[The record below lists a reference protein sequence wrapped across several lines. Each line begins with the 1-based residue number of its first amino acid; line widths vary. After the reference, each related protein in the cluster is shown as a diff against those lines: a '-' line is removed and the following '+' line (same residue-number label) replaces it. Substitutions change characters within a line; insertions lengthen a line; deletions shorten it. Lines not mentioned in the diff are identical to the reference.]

1 MSELKVIT
9 LVRQLLDAMRY
20 INRESKSENIQKN
33 FTETS
38 SLITYSW
45 IKTNNSKSLILDW
58 LEMSRFR

>member
-9 LVRQLLDAMRY
+9 LVRQLLDAMSY

-33 FTETS
+33 CTETS
-38 SLITYSW
+38 SLITSSW